1 MTHAVLSPSSAQ
13 RWLTCPASVPLTAN
27 MPDEESDYALE
38 GTLAHAWA
46 EALLKGTATAD
57 GAPPFSAEE
66 MQTIKAKKYDLDD
79 MRTNVDFYA
88 DLVRNLGG
96 DLFVEYHLDIESITG
111 EKGAEGTSDA
121 VVIKDTTLY
130 VVDLKY
136 GREKV
141 EAVDNPQLAIYAR
154 AALNS
159 FFCIQEL
166 TDVHMIIVQPRL
178 NSVSEWSLTAEQ
190 LIDLTDGFGD
200 KAKVCLN
207 LLKRKSIKPELYQ
220 PSAKGC
226 RWCKARTTCR
236 ALAKFAL
243 TAAGIDMLQARGPL
257 LDKAELGLCLDK
269 LDLIEQWASGLKE
282 AALSMLVSGEEIPG
296 WKAIIG
302 REGNRKWGD
311 EAAAEASLIE
321 FKVADDDLY
330 TKKLISPAQA
340 AKLIKKK
347 KLTQEQFDKLSII
360 REPGKPT
367 LVPEADPRPS
377 FREMSAAD
385 YPDETVKTEQTDKS
399 EQIVKTEN

>member
-1 MTHAVLSPSSAQ
+1 MAHALLSPSGAH
-13 RWLTCPASVPLTAN
+13 RWLVCPASVPLTAD

-46 EALLKGTATAD
+46 EALLKGTVKTED
-57 GAPPFSAEE
+57 DPPFSAEE
-66 MQTIKAKKYDLDD
+66 LALCKEKKFDLSD
-79 MRTNVDFYA
+79 MRDHVNFYT
-88 DLVRNLGG
+88 DLVRNIGG
-96 DLFVEYHLDIESITG
+96 DLFVEHHLDIAAITG
-111 EKGAEGTSDA
+111 EEGAEGTSDA

-130 VVDLKY
+130 VIDLKY

-141 EAVDNPQLAIYAR
+141 ETVDNPQLAIYGR

-159 FFCIQEL
+159 FFMIQDI

-178 NSVSEWSLTAEQ
+178 NSVSEWELSAEA
-190 LIDLTDGFGD
+190 LIDLTDKYGEQ
-200 KAKVCLN
+200 AKICLN
-207 LLKRKSIKPELYQ
+207 LVKRKTIKAELYH
-220 PSAKGC
+220 PSVKGC

-236 ALAKFAL
+236 ALANFAL
-243 TAAGIDMLQARGPL
+243 TAAGVDILKARGPL
-257 LDKAELGLCLDK
+257 LDKAELGSCLDK
-269 LDLIEQWASGLKE
+269 LDLIEQWASALKE
-282 AALSMLVSGEEIPG
+282 TALSMIVAGDEIPG
-296 WKAIIG
+296 WKAITG

-321 FKVADDDLY
+321 FKVAADDMY
-330 TKKLISPAQA
+330 TKKLISPTQA

-347 KLTQEQFDKLSII
+347 KLTQEQFDKLSIV

-367 LVPEADPRPS
+367 LVPASDPRPS

-399 EQIVKTEN
+399 EK